1 MLPGLL
7 IPPGEFRRI
16 SAALAAA
23 PQERGWVM
31 WIDRAAGWL
40 LLAAFV
46 LAAVL
51 WVRSFRGGRRVG
63 AAVIGLAV
71 VAAVIAV
78 AAIPRAGA
86 QEATTTTETPSST
99 STSTTTAVEAT
110 TTTAPDEPT
119 TTVPAPGAGVD
130 AITRDDLAA
139 AAGPVVAG
147 VCACLV
153 LLVAMVART

>member
-1 MLPGLL
+1 MGDGVLPGLL

-16 SAALAAA
+16 SAAFVAA
-23 PQERGWVM
+23 PQQPGWVT

-40 LLAAFV
+40 VLAAFV

-71 VAAVIAV
+71 VAAIIAV
-78 AAIPRAGA
+78 GAIPRAGA
-86 QEATTTTETPSST
+86 EEVTTTTEIQAS
-99 STSTTTAVEAT
+99 T
-110 TTTAPDEPT
+110 TTTALDEPT
-119 TTVPAPGAGVD
+119 TTVPAPVAAVD